1 MLPTD
6 GGYAEIVSRNSG
18 QCLSVF
24 GNSTS
29 ARRRL
34 VQYPCFGGADQ
45 QWYYTGGSGNLA
57 GTTGKLWSRSSAPA
71 RALTR
76 VTRSTSG
83 RPTVAATSTSP
94 SRTPSAD
101 PRSGRCE
108 QVRLNMKNPARE
120 VHVTSRAGLASGQD
134 AQADLAQRGRPSS
147 VRPWSVRRWDI
158 TASDMSQV
166 WRSAGRGDRVRSPN
180 TPGRPPAK
188 SPARDLSADGSA
200 PGRMAAPHVGRSS
213 RVLPVDGRS
222 HNHRSQRGRRPFLF
236 RSPGRTQPS
245 RLKNLWLD
253 NQDLAGRTV
262 IDCWLISSTDLPRP
276 QDWSG
281 GIPRPRFRGGGVRA
295 HAR

>member
-1 MLPTD
+1 MLHTD

-29 ARRRL
+29 ARTRL
-34 VQYPCFGGADQ
+34 VQYPCFGGTDQ
-45 QWYYTGGSGNLA
+45 QRYYTGGSGNLA
-57 GTTGKLWSRSSAPA
+57 GTTGKLWSRSSAMVA
-71 RALTR
+71 DVAGASADA

-158 TASDMSQV
+158 TASDICQV
-166 WRSAGRGDRVRSPN
+166 WRSAGRGDRVP
-180 TPGRPPAK
+180 THPAGRRRR
-188 SPARDLSADGSA
+188 ARPVTCQLMAQHRDAWQHLTSVDRRGSCPWTGVRIITAPSAA
-200 PGRMAAPHVGRSS
+200 VGHFPFGHRA
-213 RVLPVDGRS
+213 GRS
-222 HNHRSQRGRRPFLF
+222 HR
-236 RSPGRTQPS
+236 
-245 RLKNLWLD
+245 D
-253 NQDLAGRTV
+253 
-262 IDCWLISSTDLPRP
+262 
-276 QDWSG
+276 
-281 GIPRPRFRGGGVRA
+281 
-295 HAR
+295 